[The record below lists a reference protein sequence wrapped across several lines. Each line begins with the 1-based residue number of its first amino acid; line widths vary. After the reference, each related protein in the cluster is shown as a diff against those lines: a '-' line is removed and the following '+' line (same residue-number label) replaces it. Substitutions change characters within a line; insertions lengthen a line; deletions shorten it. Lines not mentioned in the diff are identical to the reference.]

1 MRNSILAILIFIL
14 LQNALS
20 AQADYYY
27 PNSGNFNPT
36 IPTPEQFLGY
46 GIGANHTRHDRLVE
60 YFKELDRLSD
70 RMTLEIIGE
79 TYEHRPQIVA
89 TFSSPANH
97 ARIEEIRQ
105 ANLKRRTENSGDNE
119 PLVIH
124 LGYNVHGNE
133 PSGGEAAILTAY
145 YLAASES
152 DETKRWL
159 DGMVIH
165 LDPVLN
171 PDGRDR
177 HTHWANMHKG
187 TPLVSDP
194 NDREHNEVWPGGRTN
209 HYWFDLNRDWFLLQ
223 HPESRNRAKFF
234 HKWHP
239 YVQTDHHEM
248 GTNSSFYFDPGKYS
262 SNNPV
267 VPPYLYDVI
276 YPKYGQYFAE
286 AMTKLGSM
294 YFTKEAFDKLYPGYG
309 SSYINFYGG
318 AGFLFEQAS
327 SRGHLQETTT
337 IPLSFQFTIR
347 NQFVAALTI
356 ARTSIA
362 EKADL
367 LKLRRDFYKN
377 ALEQAAKSP
386 TKGYIFG
393 DAQDETRTNTL
404 VNILLQHAIDVYEID
419 NTQTFEGK
427 KFEKGKTFYVP
438 TEQMNYIM
446 VRSVF
451 EKGIVYSD
459 SIFYDASTW
468 SLVHAFNMPY
478 SELKTPL
485 QKGKQVT
492 QPLVKSTPSVL
503 NSNYAYL
510 IDATDYNVHKAVY
523 QLQKNGAIVQTA
535 FKPFTLKIEG
545 VEKNFGYG
553 TIVISVQQQRISSD
567 SLFVLIKKVGKEAD
581 INVIPLK
588 SGYAVKG
595 IDLGSNN
602 VKTIKKPEAL
612 MVIGTGVAAGEAG
625 EIWHLLDRRVGMPIT
640 KVEATNLT
648 NLSLTRYNTIV
659 MVSGTYRLDSAT
671 GRKIKAWVQSGG
683 TLITLKTASEWVI
696 KQGLVKEQLLVDT
709 TKNKKVPRINYE
721 DGANTDGAKNIG
733 GSIFEIDLDLSH
745 PIGFGFSNRKV
756 SIYRNGM
763 TFLKASEKPYNTV
776 GQYTANPLI
785 GGYLHPETAKRIPN
799 SAAILVSED
808 GAGRVI
814 LFSDNPNFRAIWYGT
829 NKLFLNALFY
839 GSNITP
845 QGFDG
850 TNEVEDKD

>member
-1 MRNSILAILIFIL
+1 MKNSILILFITILIPFVL
-14 LQNALS
+14 L
-20 AQADYYY
+20 AQSDYYY
-27 PNSGNFNPT
+27 PNSGSFNPN

-46 GIGANHTRHDRLVE
+46 SIGENHTRHDRLVA

-79 TYEHRPQIVA
+79 TYERRPQIVA
-89 TFSSPANH
+89 TFTSTANH
-97 ARIEEIRQ
+97 ARLEEIRQ

-119 PLVIH
+119 PLVVH

-223 HPESRNRAKFF
+223 HPESQNRAKFF

-286 AMTKLGSM
+286 AMNKLGSM

-356 ARTSIA
+356 LRTSII

-377 ALEQAAKSP
+377 ALDQARKSP
-386 TKGYIFG
+386 VKGYIFG
-393 DAQDETRTNTL
+393 DTQDATRTNTL
-404 VNILLQHAIDVYEID
+404 VNILLQHAIEVYDLD
-419 NTQTFEGK
+419 NAQTFDGK
-427 KFEKGKTFYVP
+427 KFEKNKAYYVP
-438 TEQMNYIM
+438 TEQLNYIM

-451 EKGIVYSD
+451 EKGITYSD

-485 QKGKQVT
+485 TKGKRIVEPLTKNVT
-492 QPLVKSTPSVL
+492 TILS
-503 NSNYAYL
+503 SNYAYL
-510 IDATDYNVHKAVY
+510 IAATDYNIHKAMY
-523 QLQKNGAIVQTA
+523 QLQRGGAIIQSS
-535 FKPFTLKIEG
+535 FKPFTLKMDDAER
-545 VEKNFGYG
+545 GYG
-553 TIVISVQQQRISSD
+553 CGTVVISVQQQKISSD
-567 SLFVLIKKVGKEAD
+567 SLYNLVKKVSKEAD
-581 INVIPLK
+581 IEVIPVQ
-588 SGYAVKG
+588 SGFATKG
-595 IDLGSNN
+595 IDLGSGNI
-602 VKTIKKPEAL
+602 KTVKKPEAL
-612 MVIGTGVAAGEAG
+612 MVVGAGVAAGEAG

-640 KVEATNLT
+640 KIEAA
-648 NLSLTRYNTIV
+648 NLSNISLNRYNTIV
-659 MVSGTYRLDSAT
+659 MVSGTYRLDSAI
-671 GRKIKAWVQSGG
+671 GRKIKAWVQAGG
-683 TLITLKTASEWVI
+683 TLITFKTASEWVI
-696 KQGLVKEQLLVDT
+696 KQGLIKEQLLVDT
-709 TKNKKVPRINYE
+709 TKKPKTLRIDYE
-721 DGANTDGAKNIG
+721 SGANTEGAKNIG
-733 GSIFEIDLDLSH
+733 GSIFEIDLDLTH
-745 PIGFGFSNRKV
+745 PIGFGFTDRKV
-756 SIYRNGM
+756 SVYRNGM
-763 TFLKASEKPYNTV
+763 TFLKPSEKSYNTV

-785 GGYLHPETAKRIPN
+785 GGYLHPETAKKVPN

-829 NKLFLNALFY
+829 NKLFLNALFL

-845 QGFDG
+845 LAPDG
-850 TNEVEDKD
+850 QNEEVED